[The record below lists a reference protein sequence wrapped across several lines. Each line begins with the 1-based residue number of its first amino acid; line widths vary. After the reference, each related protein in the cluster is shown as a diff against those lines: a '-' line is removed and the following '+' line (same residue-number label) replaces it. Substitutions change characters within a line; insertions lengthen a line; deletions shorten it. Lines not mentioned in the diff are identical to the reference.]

1 MALAAPVGLQTAQVT
16 RSLVN
21 TTMTLEQL
29 KLFTIAPEIALFV
42 LLAVVMLA
50 DAFLKKRSE
59 VLVHMGSLAGLVFIG
74 LWQMLDASPSP
85 QQWE

>member
-1 MALAAPVGLQTAQVT
+1 
-16 RSLVN
+16 
-21 TTMTLEQL
+21 MTLEQL

-74 LWQMLDASPSP
+74 LWQMLDALTITPAVGMNGL
-85 QQWE
+85 